1 MGKRPFMTFTFDA
14 AVIYGKRHWV
24 IAVFAARIRLRAGIC
39 RPRRKARSIEWSVGS
54 QGSNACDQL
63 RRRQRLINGFHRGR
77 AVPTHLREALPN
89 RHAAWQSSKNEAR
102 VDHPSSVPVRCHAR
116 GPHRADEHW
125 ARRQRNGFT
134 RSKHDGCDEQR
145 HGARHEYGR
154 GDAMLPAEATP
165 QARLLQRLSPGSVV
179 HDILFRRHFA

>member
-1 MGKRPFMTFTFDA
+1 M
-14 AVIYGKRHWV
+14 
-24 IAVFAARIRLRAGIC
+24 
-39 RPRRKARSIEWSVGS
+39 
-54 QGSNACDQL
+54 
-63 RRRQRLINGFHRGR
+63 INGFHRGR

-116 GPHRADEHW
+116 RPHRADEHW

-145 HGARHEYGR
+145 HEYGR
-154 GDAMLPAEATP
+154 EDAMLPAEATP
-165 QARLLQRLSPGSVV
+165 QARLLQRLSPGSIV
-179 HDILFRRHFA
+179 HDILFRKHFAQRFVVTLRSLAITSLRPFTCSTTDIGSSRASGPSSQSLISIAQY